1 MLLVRIMIGK
11 VADMDRLIA
20 AFENTPI
27 RGGQPGYDQWNCVA
41 WIQEAL
47 ELAQRD
53 GKALGAAVTDWSSVR
68 DTAMWYVE
76 KKKNEHRFDG
86 QAHFDQSKAP
96 TWDILEKRETI
107 A

>member
-53 GKALGAAVTDWSSVR
+53 GKALGAAVTDWGSVR